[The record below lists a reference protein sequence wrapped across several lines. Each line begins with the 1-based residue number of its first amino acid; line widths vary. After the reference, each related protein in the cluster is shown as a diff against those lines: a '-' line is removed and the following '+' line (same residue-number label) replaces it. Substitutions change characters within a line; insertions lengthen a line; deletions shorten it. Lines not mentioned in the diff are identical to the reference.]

1 MRIDSRSP
9 VNHWLPRGMHTAN
22 SGRVSQLLQYVPH
35 IGMAGVSPG
44 ETAPVESG
52 EHTMSMQIVQG
63 IVAAVERIGVPRRRY
78 LRAAELDEVN
88 LEHPEQRLDREDI
101 FRLTELAL
109 DITAD
114 PAFGLHW
121 CEGLSQHSFA
131 LLSNLLAH
139 APTLRNA
146 FETLFQFGEL
156 LNDDMQLELVER
168 DGAAILRCDGPIG
181 NSLRYERIA
190 AEMVTLG
197 MYSLIRQFD
206 PSATFERVSFTYA
219 APDYRREYTRV
230 FASGERFSQPFTGL
244 VFDAALL
251 DAQSPY
257 RDEALVLN
265 LRSVAEQRIA
275 RLRRTAPYW
284 QQVSEFLRQQPAPH
298 RVTIA
303 QVAQALSLSERSLQR
318 HLAMSGR
325 SYSAIA
331 HSVAAATATCL
342 LEERLLSI
350 KQTAH
355 EMGFSEP
362 SSFHRAFK
370 RWTGKTPSAMR
381 ARTR

>member
-1 MRIDSRSP
+1 MAAVSR
-9 VNHWLPRGMHTAN
+9 
-22 SGRVSQLLQYVPH
+22 
-35 IGMAGVSPG
+35 G
-44 ETAPVESG
+44 EKAPAESG
-52 EHTMSMQIVQG
+52 ERTMSMQIVQG
-63 IVAAVERIGVPRRRY
+63 IVAAVERTGVPRRRY
-78 LRAAELDEVN
+78 LRAAELEGVSLD
-88 LEHPEQRLDREDI
+88 HPEQRLDREDV

-109 DITAD
+109 DVTAD

-139 APTLRNA
+139 APNLRSA
-146 FETLFQFGEL
+146 FETLFRFGEL

-197 MYSLIRQFD
+197 MYRLIRQFE
-206 PSATFERVSFTYA
+206 PNATVERVSFAYA
-219 APDYRREYTRV
+219 APDYRREYARV
-230 FASGERFSQPFTGL
+230 FMSAARFSQPFTGL

-257 RDEALVLN
+257 KDENLLLN
-265 LRSVAEQRIA
+265 LRLVAEQRIA

-298 RVTIA
+298 RVTMA
-303 QVAQALSLSERSLQR
+303 DVAQALSLSERSLQR
-318 HLAMSGR
+318 RLTASGR

-331 HSVAAATATCL
+331 KAAAAATATRL
-342 LEERLLSI
+342 LEQHLLSI

-355 EMGFSEP
+355 EMGFSDP

-370 RWTGKTPSAMR
+370 RWTGKTPSAFR
-381 ARTR
+381 PRPR

>member
-1 MRIDSRSP
+1 
-9 VNHWLPRGMHTAN
+9 
-22 SGRVSQLLQYVPH
+22 
-35 IGMAGVSPG
+35 
-44 ETAPVESG
+44 
-52 EHTMSMQIVQG
+52 MSMQIVQG
-63 IVAAVERIGVPRRRY
+63 IVAAVERTGVPRRKY
-78 LRAAELDEVN
+78 LRAAELEEGSLDD
-88 LEHPEQRLDREDI
+88 PEQRLNREEV

-109 DITAD
+109 DVSDD

-139 APTLRNA
+139 APNLRNA
-146 FETLFQFGEL
+146 FQTLFQFGKL

-181 NSLRYERIA
+181 NSLRYERIV

-197 MYSLIRQFD
+197 MYMLIRQFD
-206 PSATFERVSFTYA
+206 PDATVERVSFAYA

-230 FASGERFSQPFTGL
+230 FTSAERFSQPFTGL

-257 RDEALVLN
+257 KDENLLIN

-275 RLRRTAPYW
+275 RLGRTTPYW
-284 QQVSEFLRQQPAPH
+284 QQVAEFLRQQPAPH
-298 RVTIA
+298 RVMMA
-303 QVAQALSLSERSLQR
+303 DVAQALSVSERSLQR
-318 HLAMSGR
+318 SLTASGR
-325 SYSAIA
+325 SYRTIA
-331 HSVAAATATCL
+331 NAAAAATATRL
-342 LEERLLSI
+342 LERDLLSI

-370 RWTGKTPSAMR
+370 RWTGKTPGVLRSR
-381 ARTR
+381 PR